1 MPTDY
6 RCKGCGLKFS
16 VGWYHCDFSTGFGAA
31 SLAVCTRCCAQH
43 RIDQA
48 MNLSAALTSVSFFD
62 VTIENVPATSRIE
75 VMAAV
80 RARLRLTPHEAKRLI
95 ERLPILLG
103 RDLPQYAAVELEAA
117 FTSLGAIVGCAQVR
131 SEVRDLIPQQQDR
144 LLASDSIAR
153 ADQELEAVWESVAIQ
168 GVRAGVTGVF
178 SLDEQLCANCG
189 AVGALTTEPERVP
202 SACARCRSPIE
213 EAGGWVT

>member
-1 MPTDY
+1 MD
-6 RCKGCGLKFS
+6 
-16 VGWYHCDFSTGFGAA
+16 
-31 SLAVCTRCCAQH
+31 
-43 RIDQA
+43 
-48 MNLSAALTSVSFFD
+48 LSEALTSVSFFD

-80 RARLRLTPHEAKRLI
+80 RAQLRLTPHEAKRLI
-95 ERLPILLG
+95 ERPPIFLG
-103 RDLPQYAAVELEAA
+103 RDLPQYAAVELKAA
-117 FTSLGAIVGCAQVR
+117 YTSLGAIVGCTQVR
-131 SEVRDLIPQQQDR
+131 SEVRELIPQQQDR

-178 SLDEQLCANCG
+178 NLDEQLCANCG
-189 AVGALTTEPERVP
+189 AVGTLTTEPERVP
-202 SACARCRSPIE
+202 SACARCHSPIE